1 MLLEGIVPVWS
12 PGIPIPLNTEY
23 QPIPG
28 IVLYLLY
35 YLVYGQQR
43 EKQGYQ
49 NNKNDSCD
57 VDNYLASQFRIII
70 ELQEHLASQTVHW
83 MPKEWASGV
92 ATTQHHQKSASETEK
107 QFTARHAG

>member
-1 MLLEGIVPVWS
+1 MDKVPLS
-12 PGIPIPLNTEY
+12 STLPH
-23 QPIPG
+23 
-28 IVLYLLY
+28 LLY

-43 EKQGYQ
+43 DKQGCQ